1 MVVRAWARTRGG
13 RAIPLEQVTKSANP
27 VLAHVFSERLTQS
40 IVAQRESLRKLWV
53 LNAGDTGR
61 LSAKH
66 VLGSLRTNTLKTSWS
81 SGVKQSHKAVI
92 EQAGRALPLA
102 SVPPHAPNCPCGLT
116 RERRLRELVRWVGSS
131 KGAER
136 REAAGGRERHWGV
149 VPN

>member
-27 VLAHVFSERLTQS
+27 VLAHVFSERCTQS

-92 EQAGRALPLA
+92 EQAAAPYRCFRSPCSQLPLW
-102 SVPPHAPNCPCGLT
+102 GLT

>member
-1 MVVRAWARTRGG
+1 
-13 RAIPLEQVTKSANP
+13 
-27 VLAHVFSERLTQS
+27 VFSERCAQS

-92 EQAGRALPLA
+92 EQAAAPYPCFRFACFQLPL
-102 SVPPHAPNCPCGLT
+102 CGLT
-116 RERRLRELVRWVGSS
+116 RERLREL
-131 KGAER
+131 
-136 REAAGGRERHWGV
+136 GR
-149 VPN
+149 